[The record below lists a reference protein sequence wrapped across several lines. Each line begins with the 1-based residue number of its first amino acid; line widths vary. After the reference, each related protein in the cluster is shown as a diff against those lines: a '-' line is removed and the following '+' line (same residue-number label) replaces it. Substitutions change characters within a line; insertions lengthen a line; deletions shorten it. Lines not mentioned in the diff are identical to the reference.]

1 MNKSLLTW
9 KPSEMFDDSL
19 FSQLLNWDNGMTGS
33 VRMLQS
39 DVYENDTSWFFKMS
53 APGVNQEDIRIVVE
67 NNVLT
72 VRGETKDD
80 IVDNTTRIYR
90 RELRYG
96 SFSRSF
102 NLPDNTIPEQAHAKV
117 EGGIILVEVPKRATQ
132 EEKPKALEIPIN
144 IKSLE

>member
-1 MNKSLLTW
+1 MNKPLLTW

-19 FSQLLNWDNGMTGS
+19 FSQLFNWDNGMTS
-33 VRMLQS
+33 PVRMLQS

-53 APGVNQEDIRIVVE
+53 APGVNQEDIRVVVE

-102 NLPDNTIPEQAHAKV
+102 NLPDNTIPEQAHARV
-117 EGGIILVEVPKRATQ
+117 ENGIILVEVPKRATQ